1 MREKSVTIKTVN
13 TQTTSENRD
22 GCMKG
27 FGDILEIVHLLSS
40 STSPEQ
46 IIEAVLNHLCEKL
59 GKRARC
65 AFLEGDDLTLRY
77 WAGQHLCPLK
87 GLQIHKDSV
96 VWDTVKK
103 GIPVNL
109 TDPHSINGYTHTLS
123 ESIKIKAIIPLSYID
138 PLTNEE
144 KKLGALIVDSGQE
157 GTPISSEEFEYLQ
170 VIGHLL
176 GAIIGRAHL
185 IKMLMSSC
193 QRQETILLETAHN
206 FRNRIVAIAG
216 LSRRIAKS
224 AKGTELEEKARRLI
238 EEVEHL
244 EANLVEFENY
254 MSQRD

>member
-1 MREKSVTIKTVN
+1 MDKDIKTEDN
-13 TQTTSENRD
+13 E
-22 GCMKG
+22 GYYKG

-40 STSPEQ
+40 STSTEQ
-46 IIEAVLNHLCEKL
+46 IIEKVLNHLCERL

-77 WAGQHLCPLK
+77 WAGQHLCPLG
-87 GLQIHKDSV
+87 GLHINKDSI
-96 VWDTVKK
+96 VWDTLKK
-103 GIPVNL
+103 GTPVNL
-109 TDPHSINGYTHTLS
+109 TDPHGVDGYTHTLS
-123 ESIKIKAIIPLSYID
+123 EPINIKAIIPLGYVD
-138 PLTNEE
+138 PFTNEE

-157 GTPISSEEFEYLQ
+157 GTPISTEEFEYLQ

-185 IKMLMSSC
+185 IKLLMTSC

-216 LSRRIAKS
+216 LSRRIAKA
-224 AKGTELEEKARRLI
+224 AKGTELEEKAKRLI

-244 EANLVEFENY
+244 EANLSVFERY
-254 MSQRD
+254 MSQDGL